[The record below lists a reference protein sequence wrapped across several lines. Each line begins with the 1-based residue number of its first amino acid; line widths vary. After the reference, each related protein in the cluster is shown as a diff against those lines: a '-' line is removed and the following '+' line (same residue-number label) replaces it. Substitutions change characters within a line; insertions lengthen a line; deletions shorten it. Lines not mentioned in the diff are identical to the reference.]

1 MSSQVLYRK
10 WRPQTLSEVV
20 GQEHV
25 TKTLLNA
32 LKTGKV
38 AHAYLFCGPRGTGKT
53 STGRI
58 LAKAVN
64 CVKGG
69 KGEPCNTCSMCQSV
83 TEGRAMDI
91 IEIDAASNRG
101 IDEIRELRER
111 VRFSPGE
118 ARFKVY
124 IIDEVH
130 MLTDA
135 AANALLKTLEEPPPH
150 AIFILATTET
160 HKVPLTILSRCQ
172 RFDFRRIP
180 QAAMTK
186 RLAEVCKSEGIE
198 IDEAALNIISRSAT
212 GSMRDAENLLEQL
225 AAQYGNNID
234 LNQVRIMLGISGDVR
249 AHELAG
255 HIVNSDLTAG
265 LHTLYAIT
273 QDGVDLKQFCREL
286 VEYLRGLILMKGGAD
301 TAVDAPKET
310 LAEMKRMAEN
320 ATMLQLSK
328 AARLFREVEMQSDG
342 FSSLPMELAL
352 VECTVR
358 ARDDRAVHA
367 APVAEKAEA
376 PAVKAEKPV
385 STPAPAAPV
394 AEKPAPTPA
403 PAVPVAEK
411 PKATPRKAKAAKPA
425 PESADVTPVGAI
437 GQSPLPE
444 SPSPDESD
452 KIIEKKESKAA
463 PVATAPTD
471 PAAAAKEP
479 AGPINIE
486 ILRKRW
492 GEVIKATKGMGS
504 RGNLDALLRSA
515 CEPVSVNDD
524 TIVLGFYYEFHKE
537 KIEDPKYRHMVEAK
551 VKEIFGS
558 PYKLRCI
565 IVEKKEKA
573 KSYLVDEALK
583 MGAMPVDEEN
593 E

>member
-1 MSSQVLYRK
+1 MASQVLYRK

-25 TKTLLNA
+25 TKTLFNA

-64 CVKGG
+64 CLKGG

-118 ARFKVY
+118 AKFKVY

-150 AIFILATTET
+150 AIFVLATTET

-186 RLAEVCKSEGIE
+186 RMAEICLSEGIQ
-198 IDEAALNIISRSAT
+198 IDEASLNIISRSAT

-234 LNQVRIMLGISGDVR
+234 LAQVQIMLGITGDVR
-249 AHELAG
+249 AHELAKY
-255 HIVNSDLTAG
+255 IVDNDLTAG
-265 LHTLYAIT
+265 LHTLNSVT

-286 VEYLRGLILMKGGAD
+286 VEYLRGLIMTKGGAD

-310 LAEMKRMAEN
+310 IAEMKKIAEK

-328 AARLFREVEMQSDG
+328 AARLFREVEQQSDG
-342 FSSLPMELAL
+342 FSPLPMELAL
-352 VECTVR
+352 VECTVK
-358 ARDDRAVHA
+358 AKDDRISHPSPVIEKSEAPA
-367 APVAEKAEA
+367 IKAEKPSAPAEPVAEKLQ
-376 PAVKAEKPV
+376 
-385 STPAPAAPV
+385 AA
-394 AEKPAPTPA
+394 
-403 PAVPVAEK
+403 
-411 PKATPRKAKAAKPA
+411 PRKAKPPKPA
-425 PESADVTPVGAI
+425 AEVADVTPVGAI
-437 GQSPLPE
+437 DE
-444 SPSPDESD
+444 SPAPDASD
-452 KIIEKKESKAA
+452 KIDEPKEPKAEPVADTPAA
-463 PVATAPTD
+463 PTATV
-471 PAAAAKEP
+471 KEP

-492 GEVIKATKGMGS
+492 GEVVKATKGMGS

-515 CEPVSVNDD
+515 CEPISINDD

-551 VKEIFGS
+551 VKEIFGN

-565 IVEKKEKA
+565 IVEKQQKA
-573 KSYLVDEALK
+573 SSYLVNEALK
-583 MGAMPVDEEN
+583 MGATPVDEEN
-593 E
+593 ES

>member
-64 CVKGG
+64 CVRSG
-69 KGEPCNTCSMCQSV
+69 KGEPCNACPMCQST
-83 TEGRAMDI
+83 TEGRAMDV

-118 ARFKVY
+118 AKFKVY

-186 RLAEVCKSEGIE
+186 RLAEVCKSEGIQIE
-198 IDEAALNIISRSAT
+198 EAALNIISRSAT

-234 LNQVRIMLGISGDVR
+234 LDQVRIMLGISGDAR

-265 LHTLYAIT
+265 LRTLYAIT

-310 LAEMKRMAEN
+310 LAEMKKMAEK

-367 APVAEKAEA
+367 APIAEKAEA
-376 PAVKAEKPV
+376 PVAKAEKPV
-385 STPAPAAPV
+385 STPSPAAAPIAEKPKAAPATPV
-394 AEKPAPTPA
+394 AEKPQAA
-403 PAVPVAEK
+403 
-411 PKATPRKAKAAKPA
+411 PRKAKAAKPA
-425 PESADVTPVGAI
+425 PEPADVTTVGAI

-444 SPSPDESD
+444 SPAKIDEP
-452 KIIEKKESKAA
+452 KKPKAE
-463 PVATAPTD
+463 PTVATPLT
-471 PAAAAKEP
+471 PASSTAAAKEP
-479 AGPINIE
+479 AGPINVE
-486 ILRKRW
+486 TLRKRW
-492 GEVIKATKGMGS
+492 GEVVKATKGMGS

-524 TIVLGFYYEFHKE
+524 IIVLGFYYEFHKE

-551 VKEIFGS
+551 VKEIFGN

-565 IVEKKEKA
+565 IVEKQEKA

-583 MGAMPVDEEN
+583 MGATPVDEEN

>member
-64 CVKGG
+64 CLKGG
-69 KGEPCNTCSMCQSV
+69 KGEPCNTCSMCQSI

-150 AIFILATTET
+150 AIFVLATTET

-186 RLAEVCKSEGIE
+186 RLAEVCQSEGIQIE
-198 IDEAALNIISRSAT
+198 EAALNIISRSAT

-234 LNQVRIMLGISGDVR
+234 LAQVRIMLDISGDVR

-255 HIVNSDLTAG
+255 HIVNNDLTAG

-286 VEYLRGLILMKGGAD
+286 VEYLRGLILLKGGAD
-301 TAVDAPKET
+301 TAVDAPREAIT
-310 LAEMKRMAEN
+310 EMKKVAEK

-352 VECTVR
+352 VECTVK
-358 ARDDRAVHA
+358 ARDDRAGHA

-376 PAVKAEKPV
+376 SAIKAEKP
-385 STPAPAAPV
+385 AA
-394 AEKPAPTPA
+394 
-403 PAVPVAEK
+403 
-411 PKATPRKAKAAKPA
+411 PRKAKQPKPA
-425 PESADVTPVGAI
+425 AEAPDVTPVGAI
-437 GQSPLPE
+437 DE
-444 SPSPDESD
+444 SPSSDESK
-452 KIIEKKESKAA
+452 KIVEKKESKAE
-463 PVATAPTD
+463 PVAVAPATPTAT
-471 PAAAAKEP
+471 AKDP
-479 AGPINIE
+479 AGPINID
-486 ILRKRW
+486 ILRRRW
-492 GEVIKATKGMGS
+492 GEVVKATKGMGS

-551 VKEIFGS
+551 VKEIFGN

-565 IVEKKEKA
+565 IVEKQQKA
-573 KSYLVDEALK
+573 NSYLVDEALK
-583 MGAMPVDEEN
+583 MGATPVDEEN

>member
-1 MSSQVLYRK
+1 MASQVLYRK

-64 CVKGG
+64 CLKGG
-69 KGEPCNTCSMCQSV
+69 KGEPCNACTMCQSV

-150 AIFILATTET
+150 AIFVLATTET

-186 RLAEVCKSEGIE
+186 RLAEVCQSEGIQIE
-198 IDEAALNIISRSAT
+198 EAALNIISRSAT

-234 LNQVRIMLGISGDVR
+234 LAQVRIMLGITGDVR
-249 AHELAG
+249 AHELAKC
-255 HIVNSDLTAG
+255 IVDSDLTTG
-265 LHTLYAIT
+265 LHTLNSVT

-286 VEYLRGLILMKGGAD
+286 VEYLRGLILLKGGAD
-301 TAVDAPKET
+301 TAVDAPREAI
-310 LAEMKRMAEN
+310 AEMKKMAEK

-358 ARDDRAVHA
+358 ARDDRASHT

-376 PAVKAEKPV
+376 PAVKAEKPA
-385 STPAPAAPV
+385 APAAPV
-394 AEKPAPTPA
+394 AEKPQAA
-403 PAVPVAEK
+403 
-411 PKATPRKAKAAKPA
+411 PRKAKQAKPA
-425 PESADVTPVGAI
+425 PEVVDVTPVGAI

-444 SPSPDESD
+444 SPDNID
-452 KIIEKKESKAA
+452 ATKESKPEPVAAA
-463 PVATAPTD
+463 PAAP
-471 PAAAAKEP
+471 AVKAKEP
-479 AGPINIE
+479 AGLINIE

-492 GEVIKATKGMGS
+492 GEVVKATKGMGS

-515 CEPVSVNDD
+515 CEPVSINDD

-551 VKEIFGS
+551 VKEIFGN
-558 PYKLRCI
+558 PYKLRCV

-583 MGAMPVDEEN
+583 MGALPVDEEN

>member
-32 LKTGKV
+32 LKTEKV

-64 CVKGG
+64 CLKSG
-69 KGEPCNTCSMCQSV
+69 KGEPCNTCPMCQSI
-83 TEGRAMDI
+83 TEGRAMDV

-101 IDEIRELRER
+101 IDEIRDLRER
-111 VRFSPGE
+111 VRFSPSE

-150 AIFILATTET
+150 ALFILATTET

-180 QAAMTK
+180 QAAMTQ
-186 RLAEVCKSEGIE
+186 RLAEVCKSEGIQ

-225 AAQYGNNID
+225 AAQYGNTID
-234 LNQVRIMLGISGDVR
+234 LEQVRLMLGISGDIR
-249 AHELAG
+249 TRELAR

-265 LHTLYAIT
+265 LYTIYAVA
-273 QDGVDLKQFCREL
+273 QDGVDLKHFCREL
-286 VEYLRGLILMKGGAD
+286 VEYLRGLILLKGEAE
-301 TAVDAPKET
+301 TAVDAPKEII
-310 LAEMKRMAEN
+310 ADMKKLAEN

-328 AARLFREVEMQSDG
+328 AARLFREVEMQCDG

-352 VECTVR
+352 VECTVK
-358 ARDDRAVHA
+358 ARDDRPSHA
-367 APVAEKAEA
+367 APAVGKAEA
-376 PAVKAEKPV
+376 SIAKAEKPA
-385 STPAPAAPV
+385 STP
-394 AEKPAPTPA
+394 
-403 PAVPVAEK
+403 VPEA
-411 PKATPRKAKAAKPA
+411 PKAERLPSPPIREKAAKPA
-425 PESADVTPVGAI
+425 DVAPVGAI
-437 GQSPLPE
+437 GQSPSSKTPDVPPVGAIHE
-444 SPSPDESD
+444 SPQSDELD
-452 KIIEKKESKAA
+452 DIDETEEPETEAGTAATAA
-463 PVATAPTD
+463 PTAQ
-471 PAAAAKEP
+471 EP

-486 ILRKRW
+486 VLRRRW

-515 CEPVSVNDD
+515 CEPVSVKDD
-524 TIVLGFYYEFHKE
+524 VIELGFYYEFHKE

-551 VKEIFGS
+551 IKEIFGS

-565 IVEKKEKA
+565 IVEKKEKPR
-573 KSYLVDEALK
+573 SYLVDEALK
-583 MGAMPVDEEN
+583 MGAEPVDEEN

>member
-1 MSSQVLYRK
+1 MSAQVLYRK

-64 CVKGG
+64 CLKGG
-69 KGEPCNTCSMCQSV
+69 NGEPCNTCSMCQSV

-150 AIFILATTET
+150 AIFVLATTET

-186 RLAEVCKSEGIE
+186 RLGEVCQSEGIQIE
-198 IDEAALNIISRSAT
+198 EAALNIISRSAT

-234 LNQVRIMLGISGDVR
+234 LAQVRIMLGITGDVR
-249 AHELAG
+249 AHELAKC
-255 HIVNSDLTAG
+255 IVDSDLTTG
-265 LHTLYAIT
+265 LHTLNSVT

-286 VEYLRGLILMKGGAD
+286 VEYLRGLILLKGGAD
-301 TAVDAPKET
+301 TAVDAPKEAI
-310 LAEMKRMAEN
+310 AEMKKMAEK

-328 AARLFREVEMQSDG
+328 AARLFREVELQSDG

-358 ARDDRAVHA
+358 AREDRAVHA

-376 PAVKAEKPV
+376 PAVKAEKPI
-385 STPAPAAPV
+385 STPAPV
-394 AEKPAPTPA
+394 TEKPQAA
-403 PAVPVAEK
+403 
-411 PKATPRKAKAAKPA
+411 PRKAKQAKAA
-425 PESADVTPVGAI
+425 PEAVDVTPVGAI
-437 GQSPLPE
+437 GQSPLPKL
-444 SPSPDESD
+444 PSPDASD
-452 KIIEKKESKAA
+452 KIDKPKESKPEPVAATPAA
-463 PVATAPTD
+463 PAVK
-471 PAAAAKEP
+471 AKEP

-492 GEVIKATKGMGS
+492 GEVVKATKGMGS

-515 CEPVSVNDD
+515 CEPVSINDD

-551 VKEIFGS
+551 VKEIFGN
-558 PYKLRCI
+558 PYKLRCV

-583 MGAMPVDEEN
+583 MGALPVDEEN

>member
-64 CVKGG
+64 CLKGG
-69 KGEPCNTCSMCQSV
+69 KGEPCNACTMCQSV

-150 AIFILATTET
+150 AIFVLATTET

-186 RLAEVCKSEGIE
+186 RLAEVCQSEGIQIE
-198 IDEAALNIISRSAT
+198 DAALNIISRSAT

-234 LNQVRIMLGISGDVR
+234 LAQVRIMLGITGDVR

-265 LHTLYAIT
+265 LRTLYAIT

-286 VEYLRGLILMKGGAD
+286 VEYLRSLILLKGGAD
-301 TAVDAPKET
+301 TAVDAPKEAI
-310 LAEMKRMAEN
+310 AEMRKMAEK

-376 PAVKAEKPV
+376 PTAKTEKPA
-385 STPAPAAPV
+385 APAAPA
-394 AEKPAPTPA
+394 AEKPQAA
-403 PAVPVAEK
+403 
-411 PKATPRKAKAAKPA
+411 PRKAKQAKPA
-425 PESADVTPVGAI
+425 PEPVDVTPVGAI
-437 GQSPLPE
+437 GQSPLSE
-444 SPSPDESD
+444 SPVKID
-452 KIIEKKESKAA
+452 KPKESKTEPVAAA
-463 PVATAPTD
+463 PTTPT
-471 PAAAAKEP
+471 AAAKEP
-479 AGPINIE
+479 AGPINID

-492 GEVIKATKGMGS
+492 HEVVKATKGMGS

-515 CEPVSVNDD
+515 CEPVSVDGD

-551 VKEIFGS
+551 VREIFGN

-565 IVEKKEKA
+565 IVEKQPKA
-573 KSYLVDEALK
+573 ASYLLDEALK
-583 MGAMPVDEEN
+583 MGALPVDEEN

>member
-64 CVKGG
+64 CLKSG
-69 KGEPCNTCSMCQSV
+69 KGEPCNSCVMCLSV
-83 TEGRAMDI
+83 TEGRAIDV

-186 RLAEVCKSEGIE
+186 RLAEICLSESIK
-198 IDEAALNIISRSAT
+198 IDEAALSIISRSAT

-225 AAQYGNNID
+225 AAQYGNDISPE
-234 LNQVRIMLGISGDVR
+234 QVRAMLGISGDVR
-249 AHELAG
+249 SRELAA
-255 HIVNSDLTAG
+255 HIVNNDLAAG
-265 LHTLYAIT
+265 LRTLYSVT

-286 VEYLRGLILMKGGAD
+286 VEYLRGLILLKGEAE
-301 TAVDAPKET
+301 TAVDAPKEAIADMKK
-310 LAEMKRMAEN
+310 LAEK

-352 VECTVR
+352 VECTVK
-358 ARDDRAVHA
+358 AREDRPVHA

-376 PAVKAEKPV
+376 PQAKAEKPA
-385 STPAPAAPV
+385 APAAPV
-394 AEKPAPTPA
+394 AEKPSAA
-403 PAVPVAEK
+403 
-411 PKATPRKAKAAKPA
+411 PRKAKTTRPA
-425 PESADVTPVGAI
+425 PEPTDVTPAGTIGQSPLSESADVTPVKA
-437 GQSPLPE
+437 SRE
-444 SPSPDESD
+444 SPAPEAPAKTEEP
-452 KIIEKKESKAA
+452 KISK
-463 PVATAPTD
+463 PE
-471 PAAAAKEP
+471 PAKVTP
-479 AGPINIE
+479 AGPITIE
-486 ILRKRW
+486 VLRRRW
-492 GEVIKATKGMGS
+492 SEVIKATKGMGS

-515 CEPVSVNDD
+515 CEPVSVKDD
-524 TIVLGFYYEFHKE
+524 TIELGFYYEFHKE

-565 IVEKKEKA
+565 IIEKKEKP

-583 MGAMPVDEEN
+583 MGALPVDEEN

>member
-64 CVKGG
+64 CLKGG
-69 KGEPCNTCSMCQSV
+69 KGEPCNACTMCQSV

-150 AIFILATTET
+150 AIFVLATTET

-186 RLAEVCKSEGIE
+186 RLAEVCKSEGIQIE
-198 IDEAALNIISRSAT
+198 EAALNIVSRSAT

-234 LNQVRIMLGISGDVR
+234 LAQVRIMLGITGDVR
-249 AHELAG
+249 AHELAKC
-255 HIVNSDLTAG
+255 IVDSDLTTG
-265 LHTLYAIT
+265 LHTLNSVT

-286 VEYLRGLILMKGGAD
+286 VEYLRGLILLKGGAD
-301 TAVDAPKET
+301 TAVDAPKEAI
-310 LAEMKRMAEN
+310 AEMKKMAEK

-328 AARLFREVEMQSDG
+328 AAKLFREVEMQSDG

-376 PAVKAEKPV
+376 PAVKAEKPA
-385 STPAPAAPV
+385 TPAESV
-394 AEKPAPTPA
+394 AEKPSAA
-403 PAVPVAEK
+403 
-411 PKATPRKAKAAKPA
+411 PRKAKQAKPA
-425 PESADVTPVGAI
+425 PEVVDVTPVGAI

-444 SPSPDESD
+444 LPSPDVSD
-452 KIIEKKESKAA
+452 KIDKPKESKPEPVAATPAA
-463 PVATAPTD
+463 PAVK
-471 PAAAAKEP
+471 AKEP
-479 AGPINIE
+479 AGLINIE
-486 ILRKRW
+486 ILRRRW
-492 GEVIKATKGMGS
+492 GEVVKATKGMGS

-551 VKEIFGS
+551 VKEIFGN
-558 PYKLRCI
+558 PYKLRCV

-583 MGAMPVDEEN
+583 MGALPVDEEN

>member
-64 CVKGG
+64 CLKGG
-69 KGEPCNTCSMCQSV
+69 KGEPCNACSMCQSV

-180 QAAMTK
+180 QAAMTN
-186 RLAEVCKSEGIE
+186 RLAEVCKSEGIQIE
-198 IDEAALNIISRSAT
+198 EAALNIISRSAT
-212 GSMRDAENLLEQL
+212 GSMRDAENILEQL
-225 AAQYGNNID
+225 AAQYGNDISLD
-234 LNQVRIMLGISGDVR
+234 QVRIMLGISGDIR
-249 AHELAG
+249 ARELAR
-255 HIVNSDLTAG
+255 HVVNSDLTAG
-265 LHTLYAIT
+265 LYTIYAIS

-286 VEYLRGLILMKGGAD
+286 VEYLRGLILLKGEAD
-301 TAVDAPKET
+301 TAVDAPKEIIT
-310 LAEMKRMAEN
+310 DMKKLAEK

-328 AARLFREVEMQSDG
+328 AAKLFREVEMQSDG

-358 ARDDRAVHA
+358 AREDRAVHA
-367 APVAEKAEA
+367 ALVAEKAEA
-376 PAVKAEKPV
+376 PMPKAERPV
-385 STPAPAAPV
+385 APAAPA
-394 AEKPAPTPA
+394 AEKPQAA
-403 PAVPVAEK
+403 S
-411 PKATPRKAKAAKPA
+411 RKAKAAKPA
-425 PESADVTPVGAI
+425 PEPADVTPVGAI

-444 SPSPDESD
+444 SPAKIDEP
-452 KIIEKKESKAA
+452 KESKTEPAMATPAA
-463 PVATAPTD
+463 PTI
-471 PAAAAKEP
+471 KEP

-486 ILRKRW
+486 MLRKRW
-492 GEVIKATKGMGS
+492 GEVVKATKGMGS

-565 IVEKKEKA
+565 IVEKQEKA

-583 MGAMPVDEEN
+583 MGATPVDEEN

>member
-64 CVKGG
+64 CLKGG

-150 AIFILATTET
+150 AIFVLATTET

-186 RLAEVCKSEGIE
+186 RLGEVCQSEGIQIE
-198 IDEAALNIISRSAT
+198 EAALNIVSRSAT

-234 LNQVRIMLGISGDVR
+234 LAQVRIMLGITGDVR
-249 AHELAG
+249 AHELAKCL
-255 HIVNSDLTAG
+255 VDSDLTTG
-265 LHTLYAIT
+265 LHTLNSVT

-301 TAVDAPKET
+301 TAVDAPRET
-310 LAEMKRMAEN
+310 LAEMKKMAEK

-376 PAVKAEKPV
+376 PAAKAEKPA
-385 STPAPAAPV
+385 TPAAPV
-394 AEKPAPTPA
+394 AEKPQAA
-403 PAVPVAEK
+403 
-411 PKATPRKAKAAKPA
+411 PRKAKQSKPA
-425 PESADVTPVGAI
+425 TEPADVTPVGTI
-437 GQSPLPE
+437 GQSPSPE
-444 SPSPDESD
+444 VPD
-452 KIIEKKESKAA
+452 KIIEKKESKAEPVAIA
-463 PVATAPTD
+463 PVTPT
-471 PAAAAKEP
+471 AKEP

-486 ILRKRW
+486 MLRKRW
-492 GEVIKATKGMGS
+492 GEVVKATKGMGS

-515 CEPVSVNDD
+515 CEPVSINDD

-551 VKEIFGS
+551 VKEIFGN
-558 PYKLRCI
+558 PYKLRCV

-583 MGAMPVDEEN
+583 MGALPVDEEN

>member
-64 CVKGG
+64 CLKGG

-150 AIFILATTET
+150 AIFVLATTET

-186 RLAEVCKSEGIE
+186 RLAEVCKSEGIQIE
-198 IDEAALNIISRSAT
+198 EAALNIISRSAT

-234 LNQVRIMLGISGDVR
+234 LAQVRIMLGITGDVR
-249 AHELAG
+249 AHELAKCL
-255 HIVNSDLTAG
+255 VDSDLTTG
-265 LHTLYAIT
+265 LHTLNSVT

-310 LAEMKRMAEN
+310 LAEMKKMAEK

-376 PAVKAEKPV
+376 PAAKAEKPV
-385 STPAPAAPV
+385 STPAPAAPI
-394 AEKPAPTPA
+394 AEKPQAA
-403 PAVPVAEK
+403 
-411 PKATPRKAKAAKPA
+411 PRKAKQAKPA
-425 PESADVTPVGAI
+425 AESPEVTPVGAI
-437 GQSPLPE
+437 HE
-444 SPSPDESD
+444 SPSPDASV
-452 KIIEKKESKAA
+452 KIDEPKKPKTE
-463 PVATAPTD
+463 PVTATPTS
-471 PAAAAKEP
+471 PTAAAKEP
-479 AGPINIE
+479 AGLINIE
-486 ILRKRW
+486 ILRRRW
-492 GEVIKATKGMGS
+492 GEVVKATKGMGS

-551 VKEIFGS
+551 VKEIFGN
-558 PYKLRCI
+558 PYKLRCV
-565 IVEKKEKA
+565 IVEKKEKS

-583 MGAMPVDEEN
+583 MGALPVDEEN

>member
-32 LKTGKV
+32 LKTEKV

-64 CVKGG
+64 CLKSG
-69 KGEPCNTCSMCQSV
+69 KGEPCNACPMCQSI
-83 TEGRAMDI
+83 TEGRAMDV

-150 AIFILATTET
+150 ALFILATTET

-186 RLAEVCKSEGIE
+186 RLAEVCKSEGIQ

-225 AAQYGNNID
+225 AAQYGSNIGLD
-234 LNQVRIMLGISGDVR
+234 EVRAMLGISGDIR
-249 AHELAG
+249 ARELAR
-255 HIVNSDLTAG
+255 HLVNSDLTAG
-265 LHTLYAIT
+265 LYTIYAIT

-286 VEYLRGLILMKGGAD
+286 VEYLRGLILLKGEAE
-301 TAVDAPKET
+301 TAVDAPKEIVADMKK
-310 LAEMKRMAEN
+310 LAEK

-328 AARLFREVEMQSDG
+328 AARLFREVEMQCDG

-352 VECTVR
+352 VECTVK
-358 ARDDRAVHA
+358 ARDDRAARA
-367 APVAEKAEA
+367 APVAEKTEA
-376 PAVKAEKPV
+376 PAPRTEKPI
-385 STPAPAAPV
+385 STPAPEAPV
-394 AEKPAPTPA
+394 AEKPSIAPRR
-403 PAVPVAEK
+403 E
-411 PKATPRKAKAAKPA
+411 KATKPA
-425 PESADVTPVGAI
+425 DITPVGAI
-437 GQSPLPE
+437 HESPPSETLDATPIETPKE
-444 SPSPDESD
+444 SPSPDIPDDIDEPEEQETETD
-452 KIIEKKESKAA
+452 MTVTAA
-463 PVATAPTD
+463 SME
-471 PAAAAKEP
+471 KEP
-479 AGPINIE
+479 AGPITIE
-486 ILRKRW
+486 VLRRRW

-515 CEPVSVNDD
+515 CEPVSVKDD
-524 TIVLGFYYEFHKE
+524 VIELGFYYEFHKE

-565 IVEKKEKA
+565 IVEKKEKP

-583 MGAMPVDEEN
+583 MGALPVDEEY

>member
-64 CVKGG
+64 CLKSG
-69 KGEPCNTCSMCQSV
+69 KGEPCNACAMCQSI
-83 TEGRAMDI
+83 TEGRAIDV

-118 ARFKVY
+118 AKFKVY

-150 AIFILATTET
+150 AIFVLATTET

-186 RLAEVCKSEGIE
+186 RLAEVCDSEGIQIE
-198 IDEAALNIISRSAT
+198 EAALNMISRSAT

-225 AAQYGNNID
+225 AAQYGNNIG
-234 LNQVRIMLGISGDVR
+234 LEQVRAMLGISGDVR
-249 AHELAG
+249 ARELAA
-255 HIVNSDLTAG
+255 HIVNNDLPAG
-265 LHTLYAIT
+265 LRTLYSVS

-286 VEYLRGLILMKGGAD
+286 VEYLRGLILLKGEAD
-301 TAVDAPKET
+301 TAVDAPKEAIADMRK
-310 LAEMKRMAEN
+310 LAEK

-328 AARLFREVEMQSDG
+328 AARLFREVEIQFDG

-352 VECTVR
+352 VECTAR
-358 ARDDRAVHA
+358 ARDDRTVHT

-376 PAVKAEKPV
+376 PAAKAEKQA
-385 STPAPAAPV
+385 APAAPV
-394 AEKPAPTPA
+394 AEKPAA
-403 PAVPVAEK
+403 A
-411 PKATPRKAKAAKPA
+411 PRKAKTTKPA
-425 PESADVTPVGAI
+425 SEAVEATPAGATGQPPSLESTDKTDTPKVSKPVPATTAPPAPTIKEPVGPI
-437 GQSPLPE
+437 S
-444 SPSPDESD
+444 
-452 KIIEKKESKAA
+452 IE
-463 PVATAPTD
+463 V
-471 PAAAAKEP
+471 
-479 AGPINIE
+479 
-486 ILRKRW
+486 LRKRW
-492 GEVIKATKGMGS
+492 SEVVKATKGMGS

-515 CEPVSVNDD
+515 CEPVSINDD

-551 VKEIFGS
+551 VKEIFGN

-565 IVEKKEKA
+565 IIEKKERA
-573 KSYLVDEALK
+573 KGYLLDEALK
-583 MGAMPVDEEN
+583 MGALPVDEEN

>member
-1 MSSQVLYRK
+1 MMSSQVLYRK

-32 LKTGKV
+32 LKTEKV

-58 LAKAVN
+58 MAKAVN
-64 CVKGG
+64 CVKSG
-69 KGEPCNTCSMCQSV
+69 KGEPCNTCPMCQSV

-180 QAAMTK
+180 QTAMTK
-186 RLAEVCKSEGIE
+186 RLAEVCQSEGIQIE
-198 IDEAALNIISRSAT
+198 EAALNMISRGAT

-225 AAQYGNNID
+225 AAQYGDTIGLD
-234 LNQVRIMLGISGDVR
+234 EVRAVLGISGDVR
-249 AHELAG
+249 SGELAA
-255 HIVNSDLTAG
+255 HIVNNDLTAG
-265 LHTLYAIT
+265 LRTLFAVT

-286 VEYLRGLILMKGGAD
+286 VEYLRSLILLKGEAE

-310 LAEMKRMAEN
+310 VAEMKKLAET

-328 AARLFREVEMQSDG
+328 AAKLFREVEMQSDG

-352 VECTVR
+352 VECTVK
-358 ARDDRAVHA
+358 ARDDRAAHA
-367 APVAEKAEA
+367 AP
-376 PAVKAEKPV
+376 PAVKAE
-385 STPAPAAPV
+385 APRM
-394 AEKPAPTPA
+394 E
-403 PAVPVAEK
+403 
-411 PKATPRKAKAAKPA
+411 KAAKPVPRSDDFTPA
-425 PESADVTPVGAI
+425 GAVHEPPTPEAPDARPAPVISQSPTPESSAKAEEP
-437 GQSPLPE
+437 
-444 SPSPDESD
+444 
-452 KIIEKKESKAA
+452 KESKAEEEA
-463 PVATAPTD
+463 AA
-471 PAAAAKEP
+471 PAASTAEEP
-479 AGPINIE
+479 AGPINVD
-486 ILRKRW
+486 ILRRRW
-492 GEVIKATKGMGS
+492 SEVVKATKGMGS

-551 VKEIFGS
+551 IKEIFGS
-558 PYKLRCI
+558 PYKLRCV
-565 IVEKKEKA
+565 IVEKKERP

-583 MGAMPVDEEN
+583 MGAEPVDEEY

>member
-1 MSSQVLYRK
+1 MASQVLYRK

-64 CVKGG
+64 CLKSG

-118 ARFKVY
+118 AKFKVY

-150 AIFILATTET
+150 AIFVLATTET

-186 RLAEVCKSEGIE
+186 RMAEICLSEGIQ
-198 IDEAALNIISRSAT
+198 IDEASLNIISRSAT

-234 LNQVRIMLGISGDVR
+234 LAQVQIMLGITGDVR
-249 AHELAG
+249 AHELAKY
-255 HIVNSDLTAG
+255 IVDNDLTAG
-265 LHTLYAIT
+265 LHTLNSVT

-286 VEYLRGLILMKGGAD
+286 VEYLRGLIMTKGGAD

-310 LAEMKRMAEN
+310 IAEMKKIAEK

-328 AARLFREVEMQSDG
+328 AARLFREVEQQSDG
-342 FSSLPMELAL
+342 FSPLPMELAL
-352 VECTVR
+352 VECTVK
-358 ARDDRAVHA
+358 AKDDRISHPSPVIEKSEAPA
-367 APVAEKAEA
+367 IKAEKPSAPAEPVAEKLQ
-376 PAVKAEKPV
+376 
-385 STPAPAAPV
+385 AA
-394 AEKPAPTPA
+394 
-403 PAVPVAEK
+403 
-411 PKATPRKAKAAKPA
+411 PRKAKPPKPA
-425 PESADVTPVGAI
+425 AEVADVTPVGAI
-437 GQSPLPE
+437 GE
-444 SPSPDESD
+444 SPSPDIPD
-452 KIIEKKESKAA
+452 KVSATKEPKADSEIVA
-463 PVATAPTD
+463 PTAPT
-471 PAAAAKEP
+471 ATVKEP

-492 GEVIKATKGMGS
+492 GEVVKATKGMGS

-515 CEPVSVNDD
+515 CEPISINDD

-551 VKEIFGS
+551 VKEIFGN

-565 IVEKKEKA
+565 IVEKQQKA
-573 KSYLVDEALK
+573 SSYLVNEALK
-583 MGAMPVDEEN
+583 MGATPVDEEN
-593 E
+593 ES

>member
-1 MSSQVLYRK
+1 MASQVLYRK

-64 CVKGG
+64 CLKSG

-118 ARFKVY
+118 AKFKVY

-135 AANALLKTLEEPPPH
+135 AANALLKTLEEQPPH
-150 AIFILATTET
+150 AIFVLATTET

-186 RLAEVCKSEGIE
+186 RMAEICLSEGIQ
-198 IDEAALNIISRSAT
+198 IDEASLNIISRSAT

-234 LNQVRIMLGISGDVR
+234 LAQVQIMLGITGDVR
-249 AHELAG
+249 AHELAKY
-255 HIVNSDLTAG
+255 IVDNDLTAG
-265 LHTLYAIT
+265 LHTLNSVT

-286 VEYLRGLILMKGGAD
+286 VEYLRGLIMTKGGAD

-310 LAEMKRMAEN
+310 IAEMKKIAEK

-328 AARLFREVEMQSDG
+328 AARLFREVEQQSDG
-342 FSSLPMELAL
+342 FSPLPMELAL
-352 VECTVR
+352 VECTVK
-358 ARDDRAVHA
+358 AKDDRISHPSPVIEKSEAPA
-367 APVAEKAEA
+367 IKAEKPSAPAEPVAEKLQ
-376 PAVKAEKPV
+376 
-385 STPAPAAPV
+385 AA
-394 AEKPAPTPA
+394 
-403 PAVPVAEK
+403 
-411 PKATPRKAKAAKPA
+411 PRKAKPPKPA
-425 PESADVTPVGAI
+425 AEVADVTPVGAI
-437 GQSPLPE
+437 GE
-444 SPSPDESD
+444 SPSPDIPD
-452 KIIEKKESKAA
+452 KVSATKEPKADSEIVA
-463 PVATAPTD
+463 PTAPT
-471 PAAAAKEP
+471 ATVKEP

-492 GEVIKATKGMGS
+492 GEVVKATKGMGS

-515 CEPVSVNDD
+515 CEPISINDD

-551 VKEIFGS
+551 VKEIFGN

-565 IVEKKEKA
+565 IVEKQQKA
-573 KSYLVDEALK
+573 SSYLVNEALK
-583 MGAMPVDEEN
+583 MGATPVDEEN
-593 E
+593 ES

>member
-64 CVKGG
+64 CLKGG
-69 KGEPCNTCSMCQSV
+69 KGEPCNTCTMCQSV

-101 IDEIRELRER
+101 IDEIRDLRER

-180 QAAMTK
+180 QAAMTN
-186 RLAEVCKSEGIE
+186 RLAEVCKSEGIQIE
-198 IDEAALNIISRSAT
+198 EAALNIISRSAT

-225 AAQYGNNID
+225 AAQYGNDIGLD
-234 LNQVRIMLGISGDVR
+234 QVRIMLGISGDIR
-249 AHELAG
+249 ARELAR

-265 LHTLYAIT
+265 LYTIYAIN

-286 VEYLRGLILMKGGAD
+286 VEYLRGLILLKGEAD
-301 TAVDAPKET
+301 TAVDAPKEIIT
-310 LAEMKRMAEN
+310 DMKKLAEK

-328 AARLFREVEMQSDG
+328 AAKLFREVEMQSDG

-358 ARDDRAVHA
+358 AREDRAVHA

-376 PAVKAEKPV
+376 PAAK
-385 STPAPAAPV
+385 

-403 PAVPVAEK
+403 PVVEK
-411 PKATPRKAKAAKPA
+411 PQAAPRKAKQARPA
-425 PESADVTPVGAI
+425 PEPADVTPVGAI

-444 SPSPDESD
+444 PPAKIDEPKKPKTEPS
-452 KIIEKKESKAA
+452 
-463 PVATAPTD
+463 VATTNAPASPT
-471 PAAAAKEP
+471 AAAKES
-479 AGPINIE
+479 AGPINIDT
-486 ILRKRW
+486 LRRRW
-492 GEVIKATKGMGS
+492 GEVVKATKGMGS

-515 CEPVSVNDD
+515 CEPVSVNED

-565 IVEKKEKA
+565 IVEKQEKA

-583 MGAMPVDEEN
+583 MGATPVDEEN